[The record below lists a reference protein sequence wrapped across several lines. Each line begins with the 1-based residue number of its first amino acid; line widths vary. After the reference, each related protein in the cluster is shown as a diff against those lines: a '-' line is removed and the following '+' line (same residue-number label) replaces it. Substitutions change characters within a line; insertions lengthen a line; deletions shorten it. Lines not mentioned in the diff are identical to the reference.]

1 MAEDLDLR
9 IIQLS
14 KKHRRKAFILR
25 FLPSDSFEII
35 PDSMRRDG
43 GNRDFFRKLFTMHP
57 LFRKMGRQKWK
68 RICLGHCS
76 CLRQSGKVAPLRAH

>member
-1 MAEDLDLR
+1 
-9 IIQLS
+9 
-14 KKHRRKAFILR
+14 
-25 FLPSDSFEII
+25 
-35 PDSMRRDG
+35 
-43 GNRDFFRKLFTMHP
+43 MHP